1 MNKYIRVI
9 KNFCADKTIRFSY
22 LTKLGIFNGL
32 SDEQYL
38 KLKYKNVFGRDLDL
52 ENPKTFNEKLQ
63 WLKLHNRKPE
73 YTVMADKYLA
83 KKYVASKIGDE
94 YVVPLLG
101 VWDNPEDIDF
111 NTLPDQFVLKCNH
124 NSGTGM
130 YICVDKSKLNI
141 VAVKK
146 ELDKGLKENYYIQN
160 REWPYKNIPRK
171 IIAEKFLKD
180 VDDECL
186 TDYKF
191 FCFNGKPEI
200 VYISKD
206 NAVDART
213 DFFDMDFNHLNIHMK
228 DPNAAVPPSKPQ
240 EFEKMKEIATILSKG
255 IPHVRIDL
263 YDISGRIYVGEMT
276 FYHNGGFGPVS
287 PDEWNYK
294 LGQMITL
301 PTMEKETL

>member
-22 LTKLGIFNGL
+22 LTKLGVFNGL
-32 SDEQYL
+32 LDEQYL
-38 KLKYKNVFGRDLDL
+38 KLKYKNVFGGNLDL

-63 WLKLHNRKPE
+63 WLKLYNRKPE
-73 YTVMADKYLA
+73 YTVMVDKYKVREYIA
-83 KKYVASKIGDE
+83 QMIGEE
-94 YVVPLLG
+94 YLIPLLG
-101 VWDNPEDIDF
+101 VWDDPDEIDF
-111 NTLPDQFVLKCNH
+111 DALPNQFVLKCNH

-130 YICVDKSKLNI
+130 CICKDKSKLNI
-141 VAVKK
+141 EKVKK
-146 ELDKGLKENYYIQN
+146 ELRKGLKEDYYLKF
-160 REWPYKNIPRK
+160 REWPYKDVPRK

-228 DPNAAVPPSKPQ
+228 DPNADVPPSKPQ

-263 YDISGRIYVGEMT
+263 YDILGRIYVGEMT

-301 PTMEKETL
+301 PTIEKETL

>member
-1 MNKYIRVI
+1 MNKYIRLI
-9 KNFCADKTIRFSY
+9 KKFCTNKTILFSY
-22 LTKLGIFNGL
+22 LTKLGVFNGL

-38 KLKYKNVFGRDLDL
+38 KLKYKNVFGSELDL

-63 WLKLHNRKPE
+63 WLKLHDRKPE
-73 YTVMADKYLA
+73 YTVMVDKYLA
-83 KKYVASKIGDE
+83 KQYIASRIGEE

-101 VWDNPEDIDF
+101 VWDDPEDINFDA
-111 NTLPDQFVLKCNH
+111 LPNRFVLKCNH
-124 NSGTGM
+124 NSGVGM
-130 YICVDKSKLNI
+130 CICKDKSKLDI
-141 VAVKK
+141 PTVKK
-146 ELDKGLKENYYIQN
+146 ELRKGLRDNYYLKN
-160 REWPYKNIPRK
+160 REWPYKDVPRK
-171 IIAEKFLKD
+171 VIAEKFLND
-180 VDDECL
+180 SNGDCL

-228 DPNAAVPPSKPQ
+228 DPNADVPPSKPQ

-263 YDISGRIYVGEMT
+263 YDISGRLYVGEMT

>member
-1 MNKYIRVI
+1 MKISKALYQAITDR
-9 KNFCADKTIRFSY
+9 KIRFSY
-22 LTKLGIFNGL
+22 LTKLGVFNGL

-38 KLKYKNVFGRDLDL
+38 KLK
-52 ENPKTFNEKLQ
+52 
-63 WLKLHNRKPE
+63 
-73 YTVMADKYLA
+73 
-83 KKYVASKIGDE
+83 
-94 YVVPLLG
+94 
-101 VWDNPEDIDF
+101 
-111 NTLPDQFVLKCNH
+111 
-124 NSGTGM
+124 
-130 YICVDKSKLNI
+130 
-141 VAVKK
+141 
-146 ELDKGLKENYYIQN
+146 
-160 REWPYKNIPRK
+160 YKNIPRK

-228 DPNAAVPPSKPQ
+228 DPNADVPPSKPQ

-263 YDISGRIYVGEMT
+263 YDILGRIYVGEMT

>member
-1 MNKYIRVI
+1 MDVIRI
-9 KNFCADKTIRFSY
+9 AKKTCFRCLSRLNFYKNMP
-22 LTKLGIFNGL
+22 
-32 SDEQYL
+32 DEQYL
-38 KLKYKNVFGRDLDL
+38 RLKYENVFGSELDL

-73 YTVMADKYLA
+73 YTVMVDKYLA
-83 KKYVASKIGDE
+83 KQYIASRIGEE

-101 VWDNPEDIDF
+101 VWDDPEDINFDA
-111 NTLPDQFVLKCNH
+111 LPNQFVLKCNH
-124 NSGTGM
+124 NSGVGM
-130 YICVDKSKLNI
+130 CICKDKSKLDI
-141 VAVKK
+141 PTVKK
-146 ELDKGLKENYYIQN
+146 ELRKGLRDNYYLKN
-160 REWPYKNIPRK
+160 REWPYKDVPRK
-171 IIAEKFLKD
+171 VIAEKFLND
-180 VDDECL
+180 SNEECL

-213 DFFDMDFNHLNIHMK
+213 DFFDMDFNHLDIHMK
-228 DPNAAVPPSKPQ
+228 DPNADVPPSKPQ

-263 YDISGRIYVGEMT
+263 YDISGRLYVGEMT
-276 FYHNGGFGPVS
+276 LYHNGGFGPVS

-301 PTMEKETL
+301 PTMEKGMP

>member
-1 MNKYIRVI
+1 MKISKALDQAITDR
-9 KNFCADKTIRFSY
+9 KIRFSY
-22 LTKLGIFNGL
+22 LTKLGVFNGL

-63 WLKLHNRKPE
+63 WLKLHDRKPE

-94 YVVPLLG
+94 YVVPLIG

-124 NSGTGM
+124 NFGTGM
-130 YICVDKSKLNI
+130 YICVDKSKMNI

-228 DPNAAVPPSKPQ
+228 DPNADVPPSKPQ

-263 YDISGRIYVGEMT
+263 YDILGRIYVGEMT